1 MKRKCL
7 ALAGAT
13 AMVMAGVLSLSG
25 SAEAACGHGYKPMK
39 HKSGNTVCVLDAA
52 AGGGKLKLKTR

>member
-1 MKRKCL
+1 MKRKSLVL
-7 ALAGAT
+7 ACAA
-13 AMVMAGVLSLSG
+13 VMAVVGVASLSG

>member
-7 ALAGAT
+7 ALAGAA

-25 SAEAACGHGYKPMK
+25 SAEAACSHGYKPMK